1 MAHVCSAFKIFG
13 QKFFFQKP
21 TSVTHN
27 FIWVSST
34 TPKFRKELMTEF
46 QGNTQED
53 KRTNITVDRKTE
65 EQTDPISQD
74 PLRYHSKTQKC
85 L

>member
-1 MAHVCSAFKIFG
+1 MFVLLS
-13 QKFFFQKP
+13 KFLDKKDFFQKP

-34 TPKFRKELMTEF
+34 MPKFRKELMTEF

-53 KRTNITVDRKTE
+53 KRTDITVDRKTE

-74 PLRYHSKTQKC
+74 PLGYHSGAQKS

>member
-1 MAHVCSAFKIFG
+1 M
-13 QKFFFQKP
+13 
-21 TSVTHN
+21 
-27 FIWVSST
+27 
-34 TPKFRKELMTEF
+34 PKFRKELMTEF

-53 KRTNITVDRKTE
+53 KRTDIMVDRKTE

-74 PLRYHSKTQKC
+74 PLGYHSRAQKS